1 VTGTLDELDQ
11 RIVDWLR
18 VDGRRGLRDMAVEAG
33 VQESTISA
41 RIRRL
46 SDEGILTVTA
56 VVDMAAAGYPY
67 QVFCFI
73 RVSGRPVEEVA
84 TDIADIDEVLALFVT
99 YGEFDLIAELRARDL
114 EHLGRLV
121 HHHLG
126 AVAGVDAVETDLCV
140 DIHRYSP
147 DLAALR

>member
-1 VTGTLDELDQ
+1 MSGILDELDQ
-11 RIVDWLR
+11 RIIDWLR
-18 VDGRRGLRDMAVEAG
+18 VDGRRGLRDMAAEAG

-46 SDEGILTVTA
+46 SDDGILTVTA
-56 VVDMAAAGYPY
+56 VVDMAAAGFPY

-73 RVSGRPVEEVA
+73 RVGGRPVEEVA
-84 TDIADIDEVLALFVT
+84 ADIAAIDEVLALFVT

-126 AVAGVDAVETDLCV
+126 AVAGVDGVETDLCV
-140 DIHRYSP
+140 DIHRYKP
-147 DLAALR
+147 DLAVLR